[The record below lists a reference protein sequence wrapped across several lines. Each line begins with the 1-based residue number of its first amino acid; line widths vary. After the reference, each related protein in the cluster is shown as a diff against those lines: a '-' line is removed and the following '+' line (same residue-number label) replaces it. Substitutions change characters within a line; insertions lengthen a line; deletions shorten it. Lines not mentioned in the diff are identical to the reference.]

1 MLAVRY
7 SLQVGCGTRGTTSN
21 SRRDERADAERLAA
35 EVVEVGTNRGT
46 PSTHRGTLSTHR
58 GTLSTHRGTLS
69 THRGTLSTH
78 RGYSRR
84 DKRADAERL
93 AAQVVEVLVVRER
106 RHLRRYDRTV
116 IITRCNAVKFDMI
129 ARS

>member
-1 MLAVRY
+1 VRY
-7 SLQVGCGTRGTTSN
+7 SRYYY

-35 EVVEVGTNRGT
+35 EVVEVGTHRGT
-46 PSTHRGTLSTHR
+46 P
-58 GTLSTHRGTLS
+58 S

-84 DKRADAERL
+84 DERADTERL

-106 RHLRRYDRTV
+106 RHLRRYNAGKFVMMAQSYRTVQSRIIRYHRTV
-116 IITRCNAVKFDMI
+116 IIARCKAV
-129 ARS
+129 